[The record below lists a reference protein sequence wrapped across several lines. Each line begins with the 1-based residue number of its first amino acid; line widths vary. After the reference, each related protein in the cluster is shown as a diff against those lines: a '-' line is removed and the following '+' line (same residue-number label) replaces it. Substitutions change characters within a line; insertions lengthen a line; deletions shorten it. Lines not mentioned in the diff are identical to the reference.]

1 MLMLLYHKRV
11 LFNFGVLIG
20 SPFFINCHCAMVL
33 RLHKMVLFYILMSWL
48 DIKYALVWV
57 GRRQMS
63 SLKIT
68 VINIVGLSMVVNMI
82 AMINFVGRHV
92 QRFNQLLF
100 LNV

>member
-1 MLMLLYHKRV
+1 
-11 LFNFGVLIG
+11 
-20 SPFFINCHCAMVL
+20 MVL

-57 GRRQMS
+57 GRWQMS

-68 VINIVGLSMVVNMI
+68 VINIVGFSMVINMI
-82 AMINFVGRHV
+82 SMVNFVGRHV

-100 LNV
+100 RYV

>member
-1 MLMLLYHKRV
+1 
-11 LFNFGVLIG
+11 
-20 SPFFINCHCAMVL
+20 MVL
-33 RLHKMVLFYILMSWL
+33 RLHKMMLFYIVMNWL

-57 GRRQMS
+57 GRWQMS

>member
-1 MLMLLYHKRV
+1 MLLHHKCM
-11 LFNFGVLIG
+11 LFNFGMLIR

-57 GRRQMS
+57 GRWQMS

-68 VINIVGLSMVVNMI
+68 VINIVGFSMVINMI
-82 AMINFVGRHV
+82 SMVNFVGHHV
-92 QRFNQLLF
+92 QRFKQLLF
-100 LNV
+100 RYV